1 MNYFIRFFKYKEN
14 IKLKNMRILLLSIFI
29 PIAGLKILKFFIQFY
44 ILLTPSLR
52 NKLASIYLSPS
63 TPHPYDYY

>member
-14 IKLKNMRILLLSIFI
+14 VKFKKMRILLLSIFI

-44 ILLTPSLR
+44 SLLIPSLR
-52 NKLASIYLSPS
+52 NKLQSIYLSPS
-63 TPHPYDYY
+63 KPHPYDFY

>member
-14 IKLKNMRILLLSIFI
+14 INFKEMRILLLSIFI

-44 ILLTPSLR
+44 SLLIPSLR
-52 NKLASIYLSPS
+52 NKLQSIYLSPS
-63 TPHPYDYY
+63 TPHPYDFY

>member
-44 ILLTPSLR
+44 SLLIPSLR
-52 NKLASIYLSPS
+52 NKLQSIYLSPS
-63 TPHPYDYY
+63 KPHPYDFY